1 MTRKSIL
8 FVDDE
13 PNILAGLKRMLRPL
27 RNTMD
32 IMFAESGQEAL
43 ACLREH
49 HIDVMVSDM
58 RMPGMDGAE
67 LLTRVQRHYPHTIRI
82 MLSGQADEESTLRT
96 VGVVHQFIAKPSD
109 PETLKGVLGKACAL
123 QDLMQNEQLQALVAG
138 LGSLPSLPAVYDRL
152 QQQLRNPE
160 CSLADIAG
168 IIEQDLAM
176 SAKVLQLVNSAF
188 FGMYKQIDSTVRAVN
203 LLGLDTIRALVL
215 SVGVFTELRGVKSKV
230 FSVQSLWNHSKRV
243 AAFAKTIAQTESGS
257 KELTETVF
265 VAGFLHDIGK
275 LLLYSSVRDK
285 YIEAVE
291 LALGQQLTLC
301 QAERQIFQA
310 SHGAIGGY
318 LLGIWGLPGGVV
330 EAAAFHHQL
339 ESYPEASC
347 SPPLIVHAADCIDL
361 LLHPDALSVPPR
373 LDQDYLERAGLA
385 GRFEHWLERCRDIEL

>member
-138 LGSLPSLPAVYDRL
+138 LGSLPSLPAVAIQIID
-152 QQQLRNPE
+152 QVEPE
-160 CSLADIAG
+160 PSVRTVQAARGLPTDGIAG
-168 IIEQDLAM
+168 P
-176 SAKVLQLVNSAF
+176 
-188 FGMYKQIDSTVRAVN
+188 
-203 LLGLDTIRALVL
+203 
-215 SVGVFTELRGVKSKV
+215 
-230 FSVQSLWNHSKRV
+230 
-243 AAFAKTIAQTESGS
+243 
-257 KELTETVF
+257 
-265 VAGFLHDIGK
+265 
-275 LLLYSSVRDK
+275 
-285 YIEAVE
+285 
-291 LALGQQLTLC
+291 LTLM
-301 QAERQIFQA
+301 ALA
-310 SHGAIGGY
+310 S
-318 LLGIWGLPGGVV
+318 
-330 EAAAFHHQL
+330 
-339 ESYPEASC
+339 
-347 SPPLIVHAADCIDL
+347 D
-361 LLHPDALSVPPR
+361 DAGPR
-373 LDQDYLERAGLA
+373 LARVLE
-385 GRFEHWLERCRDIEL
+385 